1 MQDRPD
7 DIVKFRD
14 TKLFT
19 YKFEKQL
26 FFSRQ
31 SNNKFQDTVK
41 RGSVQIDTQ
50 YEPTYNTLILH
61 NISELPVQIELIL
74 SGVNDNS

>member
-19 YKFEKQL
+19 YKFEKKNY

-41 RGSVQIDTQ
+41 HGSVQIDTQ
-50 YEPTYNTLILH
+50 YEPPYNTLILH
-61 NISELPVQIELIL
+61 KILELPV
-74 SGVNDNS
+74 